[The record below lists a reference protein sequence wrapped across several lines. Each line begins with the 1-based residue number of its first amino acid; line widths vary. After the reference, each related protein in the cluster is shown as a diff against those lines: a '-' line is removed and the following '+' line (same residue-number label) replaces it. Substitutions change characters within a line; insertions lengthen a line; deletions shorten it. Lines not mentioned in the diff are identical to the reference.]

1 MTNRKNILIIGAGL
15 AGSSIAHRL
24 IQQNQNVKIIDK
36 GENFATSV
44 AAGMVNPM
52 VFRRMNKSWRLDEFI
67 FEAKAFYS
75 ELEETL
81 KTKLLHEVT
90 IRRLFSSEQ
99 ERKSWLE
106 KQFFSEFENYLTP
119 ISAEDE
125 KYEYAKNNF
134 GSGRVKNAFWIDSSK
149 FYDSNLAYFKEK
161 GILLKE
167 TFSTDDF
174 NPEEGIYKGEKYD
187 QIVFCCGYLNKEI
200 PFFSSLPVQQTKG
213 QLLTLKS
220 NQIPDNE
227 SLNRKCFVLPLGNGT
242 FKVGA
247 TYEWNNTNLEVTTEG
262 RNLLLQNLSV
272 LGDFKLEVLDQNSG
286 IRPTTPDRRPIMGR
300 HPEFSK
306 LHVFNGLGTKGYMTA
321 PTLSREFVAFLID
334 GKALNLEVSNERFN

>member
-1 MTNRKNILIIGAGL
+1 M
-15 AGSSIAHRL
+15 
-24 IQQNQNVKIIDK
+24 
-36 GENFATSV
+36 
-44 AAGMVNPM
+44 
-52 VFRRMNKSWRLDEFI
+52 
-67 FEAKAFYS
+67 
-75 ELEETL
+75 
-81 KTKLLHEVT
+81 
-90 IRRLFSSEQ
+90 
-99 ERKSWLE
+99 
-106 KQFFSEFENYLTP
+106 
-119 ISAEDE
+119 
-125 KYEYAKNNF
+125 
-134 GSGRVKNAFWIDSSK
+134 
-149 FYDSNLAYFKEK
+149 
-161 GILLKE
+161 
-167 TFSTDDF
+167 
-174 NPEEGIYKGEKYD
+174 
-187 QIVFCCGYLNKEI
+187 
-200 PFFSSLPVQQTKG
+200 PVQQTKG

-306 LHVFNGLGTKGYMTA
+306 LHIFNGLGTKGYMTA
-321 PTLSREFVAFLID
+321 PTLSREFVTFLID